1 MPFALVRP
9 LLRPVRGSSGS
20 ARDALRRRVPRALV
34 LVLAALAT
42 ACGGHAPPASA
53 QSPAPTPEPPKLAA
67 TVGPMDISGQKV
79 LVLPVQSVAG
89 IQQTRADA
97 TREALFALTERNS
110 RVRWVTPDQLRSAL
124 QRAPGYADDPDIL
137 PSDAF
142 RHHRERYV
150 VEPLGG
156 LLRRY
161 SALMDTRLALILQSA
176 EWLPAAAGGGAVR
189 MAAVVVDT
197 RTGNV
202 VWYGEADGANR
213 PEPDSAALASAAA
226 ALAGRMLVAGQ

>member
-1 MPFALVRP
+1 MSHALSRP
-9 LLRPVRGSSGS
+9 TRRPT
-20 ARDALRRRVPRALV
+20 RRTRLAPRAL
-34 LVLAALAT
+34 LLALAALAT
-42 ACGGHAPPASA
+42 ACGGQAPPAAA
-53 QSPAPTPEPPKLAA
+53 QAPTPRLAP

-79 LVLPVQSVAG
+79 LVLPVQSVSG
-89 IQQTRADA
+89 IPQTRADA
-97 TREALFALTERNS
+97 TREALFALAERNA
-110 RVRWVTPDQLRSAL
+110 RVRWVDPDMLRSAL
-124 QRAPGYADDPDIL
+124 RRSPGYADDPDFL

-142 RHHRERYV
+142 RHHHERYV

-161 SALMDTRLALILQSA
+161 SALMDTRMALILQSA

-213 PEPDSAALASAAA
+213 PEPDAAALASAAS
-226 ALAGRMLVAGQ
+226 ALAGRMLVPGQ